1 MLANVAMGVV
11 AYTVGA
17 LFLARMASDKWHPDG
32 MGTPFSGVAPRWIQ
46 ECDCT
51 TDGC

>member
-32 MGTPFSGVAPRWIQ
+32 RQT
-46 ECDCT
+46 
-51 TDGC
+51 

>member
-32 MGTPFSGVAPRWIQ
+32 SKNATAQRMAAK
-46 ECDCT
+46 
-51 TDGC
+51 